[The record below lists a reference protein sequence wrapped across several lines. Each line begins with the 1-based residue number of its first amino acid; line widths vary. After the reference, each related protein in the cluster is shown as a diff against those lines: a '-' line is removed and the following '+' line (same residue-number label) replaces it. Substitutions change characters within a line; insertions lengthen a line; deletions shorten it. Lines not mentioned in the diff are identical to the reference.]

1 MGKIIIGCAVLPV
14 LPVLPVVPVL
24 QVQVV
29 QVQVSSL
36 RKSAVFICV
45 NLREFLLIR
54 LHIVLMP

>member
-1 MGKIIIGCAVLPV
+1 MGKIIIGPAV

>member
-1 MGKIIIGCAVLPV
+1 MGKIIIGCAV

-29 QVQVSSL
+29 QVVQVSSL

>member
-1 MGKIIIGCAVLPV
+1 MGKIIIGCAV